1 MNFLNL
7 IFKLNY
13 KCITMSSVKYY
24 FYFQISFGPPG
35 RGRRLLAK
43 PSALRALKET
53 LRIPKLGLMAW
64 HRNFI
69 SDAGRTPSLFGI
81 SYNRFLPLSISP
93 FSLNVTLCN
102 AYLRLHI
109 ICYAVIYLLN
119 QGQLE
124 AMRIAFSRS
133 WCLSP
138 VILM

>member
-81 SYNRFLPLSISP
+81 SYNRFLPISISP
-93 FSLNVTLCN
+93 FSLNVFRS
-102 AYLRLHI
+102 AYVLAI
-109 ICYAVIYLLN
+109 AYYLLRSYIFV
-119 QGQLE
+119 E
-124 AMRIAFSRS
+124 SRLTRS
-133 WCLSP
+133 KVACPLPLVVSKH
-138 VILM
+138 